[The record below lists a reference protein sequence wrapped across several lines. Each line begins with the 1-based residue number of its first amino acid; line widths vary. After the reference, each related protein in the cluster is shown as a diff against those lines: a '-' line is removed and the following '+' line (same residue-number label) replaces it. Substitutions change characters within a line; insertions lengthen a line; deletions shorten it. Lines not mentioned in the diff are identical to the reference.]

1 MNSAKHLLLFLS
13 VAGSLILS
21 GCDDDPARED
31 VPELITQV
39 KLTFTPIAGGS
50 AVVVTATDPDGNGP
64 QDLVADGPIELM
76 QSTTYDLSI
85 ELFNGLLDPTD
96 DGYNLTAEIEEEADE
111 HQFFFRFS
119 TGVFSTPTGS
129 GNIKDN
135 PSTPVDDINYL
146 DEDTNGR
153 PLGLLTRWTTDNVEV
168 SDKSFR
174 IVLKHQPGI
183 KSGTSTSLDGETD
196 VDITFV
202 LTVYLS

>member
-1 MNSAKHLLLFLS
+1 MNNVIRKLVILPLAFSLL
-13 VAGSLILS
+13 LS

-39 KLTFTPIAGGS
+39 KLTFTPVAGGS
-50 AVVVTATDPDGNGP
+50 VVVVTATDPDGNGP

-96 DGYNLTAEIEEEADE
+96 DGYNLTAEIEEEAGE

-119 TGVFSTPTGS
+119 ADVFSTPTGT

-135 PSTPVDDINYL
+135 PSTPVSDINYL
-146 DEDTNGR
+146 DEDINSR
-153 PLGLLTRWTTDNVEV
+153 PLGLVTRWTTDNVEV

-183 KSGTSTSLDGETD
+183 KSDTSTSLDGETD

-202 LTVYLS
+202 LLVYLS